1 MPTGNGANW
10 SRISL
15 SAIVCCK
22 WEGQKGVGGRG
33 AVIKRERERNQLILM
48 QIDTKPVI
56 LLFIFMPIAVN
67 KLIPDRI
74 AGRSQWG
81 IREKGKQFV
90 SLRLENSMWRTYI
103 KCRIYLSFHSFIIHY
118 SFYSPFFSFPWA
130 RFSWL
135 SFSEVPTHLNQV
147 CYTPSYCFIYIRV
160 YPFMWLISA

>member
-1 MPTGNGANW
+1 MPTGYGANW

-22 WEGQKGVGGRG
+22 WDEGVRG
-33 AVIKRERERNQLILM
+33 KRGEGSVIKGERERNQLILM

-74 AGRSQWG
+74 VGRSQWG

-90 SLRLENSMWRTYI
+90 SLNMENAIWRIYI
-103 KCRIYLSFHSFIIHY
+103 ECRIYL
-118 SFYSPFFSFPWA
+118 
-130 RFSWL
+130 
-135 SFSEVPTHLNQV
+135 E
-147 CYTPSYCFIYIRV
+147 YI
-160 YPFMWLISA
+160 

>member
-22 WEGQKGVGGRG
+22 WEGQKGKGEWEGT
-33 AVIKRERERNQLILM
+33 VIKRERERNQLILM

-74 AGRSQWG
+74 AGRSQEG
-81 IREKGKQFV
+81 REKGETICEFEYGKCNM
-90 SLRLENSMWRTYI
+90 ENI
-103 KCRIYLSFHSFIIHY
+103 
-118 SFYSPFFSFPWA
+118 
-130 RFSWL
+130 
-135 SFSEVPTHLNQV
+135 
-147 CYTPSYCFIYIRV
+147 
-160 YPFMWLISA
+160 